1 MKIRKTALA
10 ALLLLLCLALSGCRT
25 RTGLHKQTGLNRE
38 GAQGAPADSRTEA
51 EERTDEQ
58 EKSKEPGSQTREN
71 PEASRKEYDENRP
84 AEIVP
89 GTERTVYGSGE
100 GNAPGADGED
110 TDPPAAKLN
119 EEAEKAATQT
129 VAAEEAEQT
138 GVSEEAEGADSAVTY
153 YSVLLQDR
161 TGSLFECQRLNV
173 YWETGED
180 HVTVFKT
187 SPEHRIILDAGA
199 YDVSARLLEGN
210 LHVDDGWIGR
220 KNPDLIVKV
229 TDRSVLGTGVLTA
242 EAARKAYAELLA
254 RDGWRDIGAVRNNR
268 ILLLSEEL
276 LEAPHLQLAAKLAIA
291 KMANPDLYADVDID
305 RALDMMGEET
315 TGSAPN
321 GIYYYNGQGGL

>member
-1 MKIRKTALA
+1 MKIRKIALA

-25 RTGLHKQTGLNRE
+25 RTGLHGQTGLIREEEQDARPDNR
-38 GAQGAPADSRTEA
+38 AEA
-51 EERTDEQ
+51 EEREDEQ

-89 GTERTVYGSGE
+89 GTERTVHGSGE
-100 GNAPGADGED
+100 GDGLGATGED

-119 EEAEKAATQT
+119 ENAGKTATQT
-129 VAAEEAEQT
+129 VAAEQAEQT
-138 GVSEEAEGADSAVTY
+138 GVSEEAEEADSAVTY
-153 YSVLLQDR
+153 YSVLLRDR

-187 SPEHRIILDAGA
+187 SPEHQLILDAGA
-199 YDVSARLLEGN
+199 YDVSARLLKGN
-210 LHVDDGWIGR
+210 LHVDDGWIAR

-229 TDRSVLGTGVLTA
+229 TDRSVLGTGIFSP
-242 EAARKAYAELLA
+242 EAAQRVYTELLA
-254 RDGWRDIGAVRNNR
+254 RDGWRNISAVRNNR
-268 ILLLSEEL
+268 VLLLSEEL
-276 LEAPHLQLAAKLAIA
+276 LEAPHLQLAAKLVIA
-291 KMANPDLYADVDID
+291 KMANPDLYADVDIEY
-305 RALDMMGEET
+305 ALAMLGEET
-315 TGSAPN
+315 TGSVPN